1 MVLNKDCIRDI
12 LIYIEEK
19 CVYYDD
25 KRFGHMLHEVT
36 FNEICKA
43 EELSQYSKDD
53 KYYTVQKLFEGHF
66 IKGYVIP
73 KDCYDKFNYAN
84 ITALSLRGHDLL
96 DNIKPETVWNQ
107 TKSVLHKV
115 GSFSL
120 SIMAQVAGEIMAVYT
135 KAMMNSN

>member
-19 CVYYDD
+19 CVYYED

-53 KYYTVQKLFEGHF
+53 SVKYYLELIYWACAYNVKIYPEKCSKEVLAFEWFKREKNKVELVCEDRSTSVF
-66 IKGYVIP
+66 IE
-73 KDCYDKFNYAN
+73 
-84 ITALSLRGHDLL
+84 DL
-96 DNIKPETVWNQ
+96 ET
-107 TKSVLHKV
+107 HRR
-115 GSFSL
+115 
-120 SIMAQVAGEIMAVYT
+120 AEIQGWTMKY
-135 KAMMNSN
+135 